1 MRPDTGT
8 PGTSGRPEG
17 EFDAMPLEAFDE
29 VSSLAAEIAEAPLAL
44 VCEVGGGRAVWRG
57 VAGPQAQEAPG
68 LETPVMDSVCGLVVA
83 ADGPVVVEDTAADP
97 ASADSGVVAEM
108 GIAAWAGFAVRPD
121 GGEAVAVLMVIDTRP
136 RTWDRQRLALVERL
150 STSVALEWRLRVDLV
165 RQERRSRADLE
176 ALDTRART
184 AESEAVDS
192 ERRARHSEER
202 AAESD
207 RRAERSRE
215 DARATRE
222 WARRSLAAADA
233 RTSRAHELASA
244 ARRQADAAAEMA
256 EVLQQ
261 SLVPMHPPRVPGVEI
276 AARHRSPSDARIGS
290 GEVLGDFYDVFA
302 TPAGWGVVV
311 GDVCGHGARAARTT
325 ALARSTVRALGH
337 SESDPSVVLSALNG
351 VLYDWFGEERSFVT
365 AAYAVVSVDDD
376 DGDGDGGRMTAR
388 IASAGHPP
396 VFLHRPGVGG
406 SAVDELRGGGR
417 ILGILPDALV
427 EEETVTLE
435 PGSALVLYTDG
446 ILEARPPGRI
456 EQFGEEGVAQALGPV
471 GAATS
476 ADGLADVLLEASGSH
491 AQRHVEDDA
500 LVLVVRRPGAPNP
513 AV

>member
-1 MRPDTGT
+1 MRPDSGT

-17 EFDAMPLEAFDE
+17 EFDAMPVEAFDE

-44 VCEVGGGRAVWRG
+44 VCEVGGNRAVWRG
-57 VAGPQAQEAPG
+57 VAGPHAPEAPG
-68 LETPVMDSVCGLVVA
+68 LETPVMDSVCGLVVE
-83 ADGPVVVEDTAADP
+83 ADGPVVVADTAADP
-97 ASADSGVVAEM
+97 ASADLGVAAAM
-108 GIAAWAGFAVRPD
+108 GIAAWAGFAVRAEAD
-121 GGEAVAVLMVIDTRP
+121 RAVAVLMVIDTRP
-136 RTWDRQRLALVERL
+136 RTWDPQRLALVERL
-150 STSVALEWRLRVDLV
+150 STSIALEWRLRIDLV
-165 RQERRSRADLE
+165 RQERRARADLD
-176 ALDTRART
+176 ALGVRARA
-184 AESEAVDS
+184 AESEAQDS
-192 ERRARHSEER
+192 ERRARDSEER

-215 DARATRE
+215 DLRATRE
-222 WARRSLAAADA
+222 WARRSLAAADE
-233 RTSRAHELASA
+233 RTSRAHELADA

-276 AARHRSPSDARIGS
+276 AARHRSPSDARVGS

-302 TPAGWGVVV
+302 TPTGWGVVV
-311 GDVCGHGARAARTT
+311 GDVCGHGAQAARTT

-351 VLYDWFGEERSFVT
+351 VLHDWFGEERSFVT
-365 AAYAVVSVDDD
+365 AAYAVVSVDDE
-376 DGDGDGGRMTAR
+376 GGRMTAR

-396 VFLHRPGVGG
+396 VFRHRPGVGG

-417 ILGILPDALV
+417 VLGILPDALV

-446 ILEARPPGRI
+446 ILEARPPGST
-456 EQFGEEGVAQALGPV
+456 EQFGEEGVAAALAPI

-476 ADGLADVLLEASGSH
+476 ADGLADVLLEASGTH

-500 LVLVVRRPGAPNP
+500 LVLVVRRPGAPTP
-513 AV
+513 DA

>member
-1 MRPDTGT
+1 MRPDSGT

-17 EFDAMPLEAFDE
+17 EFDAMPVEAFDE
-29 VSSLAAEIAEAPLAL
+29 VSAMAAQLAEAPLAL
-44 VCEVGGGRAVWRG
+44 VCEVGGNRAVWRG
-57 VAGPQAQEAPG
+57 VAGMHPQDAPG

-83 ADGPVVVEDTAADP
+83 ADDPVVVADTAAHP
-97 ASADSGVVAEM
+97 ASADLGVVAEM
-108 GIAAWAGFAVRPD
+108 GIGAWAGFAVRAD
-121 GGEAVAVLMVIDTRP
+121 GGRAVAVLMVIDTRP
-136 RTWDRQRLALVERL
+136 RTWDAQRLALVERL

-165 RQERRSRADLE
+165 RRERRARADLDALDVRARAAETE
-176 ALDTRART
+176 AL
-184 AESEAVDS
+184 DS
-192 ERRARHSEER
+192 ERRARDSEER

-207 RRAERSRE
+207 RRAQRTRE
-215 DARATRE
+215 DLRATRE
-222 WARRSLAAADA
+222 WAHRSLAAADA
-233 RTSRAHELASA
+233 RTSRAHELADA

-276 AARHRSPSDARIGS
+276 AARHRSPSDARVGS

-302 TPAGWGVVV
+302 TPTGWGVVV
-311 GDVCGHGARAARTT
+311 GDVCGHGAQAARTT

-351 VLYDWFGEERSFVT
+351 VLHDWFGEERSFVT
-365 AAYAVVSVDDD
+365 AAYAVVSVDDER
-376 DGDGDGGRMTAR
+376 DGGRMTAR

-396 VFLHRPGVGG
+396 VFLHRPGLGA

-446 ILEARPPGRI
+446 ILEARPPGSI
-456 EQFGEEGVAQALGPV
+456 EQFGEEGVAKALAPV

-476 ADGLADVLLEASGSH
+476 ADGLADVLLEASGAH

-500 LVLVVRRPGAPNP
+500 LVLVVRRPGAPTDG
-513 AV
+513 